1 MIECVKLRD
10 TSGLTKEVVCVRR
23 TNFRWF
29 MASLIFLI
37 TFMSYMD
44 RVNLSVATPT
54 IMKEFGFTKVHMG
67 FLQTAFFAGYAL
79 MQIPGGMLAE
89 YFGQRVTSTLAVAWW
104 SLFTAATAWGRGFA
118 SFAVIR
124 GLFGLGEGPIFP
136 AMNNF
141 IYRWFN
147 KAEKARATGFMLSGA
162 FVGPVFGPAVTVG
175 LMLAFGWRSVFI
187 CFGVAG
193 FFLALAWWFLARNH
207 PRQCR
212 FVNAAEA
219 DHIESGTT
227 AAGPQ
232 TAKDIAPWRTLITST
247 QFWAIGLQYFITD
260 YIMYVFLAWLPLYL
274 LEAQKFSL
282 AKMGI
287 FASFPWA
294 ALCSTTFLT
303 GFVSDR
309 LIATGISKHRA
320 RTWFGAAGL
329 LLSGT
334 ALYLAAIAGAPSMNV
349 LWLTISLGSL
359 GFTFNSSWAATHDIG
374 GKFSGTVSG
383 WMNCWGNVGG
393 VIAPTLTAWI
403 ATRYGWKAA
412 IVVTAA
418 SSVIGVICWIAV
430 KPDREIIGSEP
441 AKGLKAFA

>member
-1 MIECVKLRD
+1 VKR
-10 TSGLTKEVVCVRR
+10 S
-23 TNFRWF
+23 NFRWF
-29 MASLIFLI
+29 MATLIFSI

-79 MQIPGGMLAE
+79 MQIPGGMMAE
-89 YFGQRVTSTLAVAWW
+89 YFGARVTSALAVGWW
-104 SLFTAATAWGRGFA
+104 SLFTALTAAGRGFT

-141 IYRWFN
+141 IYHWFN
-147 KAEKARATGFMLSGA
+147 KAEKARAGSFMLSGA
-162 FVGPVFGPAVTVG
+162 FVGPVFGPGITVA
-175 LMLAFGWRSVFI
+175 LMLAFGWRWVFI
-187 CFGVAG
+187 SFGIAG
-193 FFLALAWWFLARNH
+193 AFLALTWWILSRNH

-219 DHIESGTT
+219 DHIESGAV
-227 AAGPQ
+227 AAAPKA
-232 TAKDIAPWRTLITST
+232 AKEVAPWGKLIASP

-274 LEAQKFSL
+274 MEAQKFSL
-282 AKMGI
+282 AKMGV

-294 ALCSTTFLT
+294 ALCSMTFLT
-303 GFVSDR
+303 GFISDK
-309 LIATGISKHRA
+309 LVASGISKHRA

-329 LLSGT
+329 IMSGV
-334 ALYLAAIAGAPSMNV
+334 ALYLAAIATVPNWNV
-349 LWLTISLGSL
+349 LWLTVSLGSL
-359 GFTFNSSWAATHDIG
+359 GFTFNASWAATHDIG

-383 WMNCWGNVGG
+383 WMNCWGNIGG
-393 VIAPTLTAWI
+393 IISPTLTAWI
-403 ATRYGWKAA
+403 ATRYGWQAA
-412 IVVTAA
+412 IVVTAI
-418 SSVIGVICWIAV
+418 SSVIGVVCWIAV
-430 KPDREIIGSEP
+430 KPDREIIQETP
-441 AKGLKAFA
+441 RTQKAFA